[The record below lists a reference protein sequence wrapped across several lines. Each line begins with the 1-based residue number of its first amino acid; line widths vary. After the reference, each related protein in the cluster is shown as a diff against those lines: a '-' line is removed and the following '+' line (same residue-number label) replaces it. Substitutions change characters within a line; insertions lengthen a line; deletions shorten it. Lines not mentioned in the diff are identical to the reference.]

1 MKLLRIISVVGALS
15 LMLGELFRSWGTGRP
30 LPFVMDD
37 MLAGM
42 LMLWAV
48 HLTRRPSVVG
58 RRFLAAAWGVA
69 AGMLYGSFFG
79 KLVDPT
85 SSTPGNFA
93 MGFLTAIVGFAFF
106 VSLGGLAASI
116 MISDERDRS

>member
-1 MKLLRIISVVGALS
+1 MKILRIISVIGALM
-15 LMLGELFRSWGTGRP
+15 LMLGELYRSWGTGRP

-48 HLTRRPSVVG
+48 HLTRRPSVAG

-79 KLVDPT
+79 KLVDPAG
-85 SSTPGNFA
+85 STPGNFSI
-93 MGFLTAIVGFAFF
+93 GILTAIVGFAFF
-106 VSLGGLAASI
+106 VSLAGMVASI
-116 MISDERDRS
+116 MLPEDGEVG